1 MAWLKVSFWLVSAAA
16 AGWFRRGLACFA
28 GVFLAR
34 EAGAFFLG
42 TFFVA
47 GFFFMCRQLGLRYGL
62 RLLRHQLFKA
72 FVGAQG
78 GKLGVGVNLL
88 DVLIAFFHGFAQK
101 LQRAIEVARLGAH
114 FGLLGVGVCVPGVVA
129 RPDVGDVDADV
140 LGWSGMP
147 LGRDLRRAMGVPV
160 LIENDVKAFAVAQR
174 LYGVGRSR
182 RS

>member
-88 DVLIAFFHGFAQK
+88 DVLIAFFHGFAKKLAKDKKVSEDEEKRALEEVQK
-101 LQRAIEVARLGAH
+101 MT
-114 FGLLGVGVCVPGVVA
+114 
-129 RPDVGDVDADV
+129 DAEI
-140 LGWSGMP
+140 
-147 LGRDLRRAMGVPV
+147 RRMEE
-160 LIENDVKAFAVAQR
+160 L
-174 LYGVGRSR
+174 SH
-182 RS
+182 